1 MGPIRGWNIS
11 GEYCKVPVK
20 GGDTLAVGE
29 RLRSWFGDR
38 SFMSSVDSGVFISP
52 RTCNEIAEK
61 VPAVIR
67 QTEDIF
73 KTDLACS

>member
-29 RLRSWFGDR
+29 RLRSC
-38 SFMSSVDSGVFISP
+38 SGIEVS
-52 RTCNEIAEK
+52 
-61 VPAVIR
+61 
-67 QTEDIF
+67 
-73 KTDLACS
+73 